1 MLIIKELNKNFDK
14 QKVLKNINITANK
27 GQIYGLVGSNG
38 CGKTTLLKH
47 IMRIYKSDSGEI
59 LYNGEQITDK
69 TLFVEE
75 FYYVQDNL
83 FFPNQYTIKDLYNYE
98 KLYYKNISREKFDN
112 LVSFFN
118 IDTKK
123 ALNRM
128 SKGQKKQAAFIMA
141 MATCPKVVLLDEI
154 VDGLDA
160 VIKRKFWNVLIQD
173 TMENDTTVIISS
185 HDLKELD
192 NICDRVGIM
201 HEGEIIKEEELEKLK
216 NELKRVQF
224 AIDKEF
230 EMPNESSFGIIKTLK
245 LGSVYICTI
254 KGDSDALKKH
264 LYDNYNVLLFD
275 ELPMNLEEIFITEL
289 GDKGYGT
296 EIYKNDT
303 DEQ

>member
-1 MLIIKELNKNFDK
+1 MLIIRDLNKSFEK

-47 IMRIYKSDSGEI
+47 AMRIYNQDSGEI
-59 LYNGEQITDK
+59 FYNGELINDK
-69 TLFVEE
+69 TPVIEE

-83 FFPNQYTIKDLYNYE
+83 FFPNNYTLNRLYNYE
-98 KLYYKNISREKFDN
+98 KLFYKNISRRKFDN
-112 LVSFFN
+112 LAKFFN
-118 IDTKK
+118 IDPEKS
-123 ALNRM
+123 LNKM
-128 SKGQKKQAAFIMA
+128 SKGQKKQAAFVMA
-141 MATCPKVVLLDEI
+141 MSTCPKVVLLDEI

-173 TMENDTTVIISS
+173 TMENETTVIISS

-201 HEGEIIKEEELEKLK
+201 HEGEVIREEELEKLK
-216 NELKRVQF
+216 NEVKRVQF

-230 EMPNESSFGIIKTLK
+230 KSEVKGNYSIVKTVK
-245 LGSVYICTI
+245 MGSVYICAV
-254 KGDSDALKKH
+254 KGDLEAFKKY
-264 LYDNYNVLLFD
+264 LYDEYNVLLFD

-296 EIYKNDT
+296 ETYQND
-303 DEQ
+303 DETI

>member
-1 MLIIKELNKNFDK
+1 MLTIKELNKNFDK

-47 IMRIYKSDSGEI
+47 IMRIYKADSGEI
-59 LYNGEQITDK
+59 FHNGEQITDK
-69 TLFVEE
+69 TPIVEE

-118 IDTKK
+118 IDTNK

-128 SKGQKKQAAFIMA
+128 SKGQKKQAAFVMA

-160 VIKRKFWNVLIQD
+160 VIKRKFWNVLIGD
-173 TMENDTTVIISS
+173 TMQNDTTVIISS

-230 EMPNESSFGIIKTLK
+230 EVPSEDSFGIIKTLK

-254 KGDSDALKKH
+254 KGDSNTFKKH
-264 LYDNYNVLLFD
+264 LYDKYNVLLFD

-296 EIYKNDT
+296 EIYKNDA